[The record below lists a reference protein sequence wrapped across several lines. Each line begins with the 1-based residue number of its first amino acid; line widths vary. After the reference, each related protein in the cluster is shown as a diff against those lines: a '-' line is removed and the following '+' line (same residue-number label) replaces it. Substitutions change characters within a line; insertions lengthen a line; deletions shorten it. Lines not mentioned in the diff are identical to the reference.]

1 MNIQKLI
8 ELRKQHG
15 YTQEKLAEL
24 LETDRSHLNQIEKG
38 KRNPSVALISRMS
51 KLFNVPMKD
60 FF

>member
-1 MNIQKLI
+1 MNIKKLI

-15 YTQEKLAEL
+15 YTQDQLAKL

-38 KRNPSVALISRMS
+38 KRNPSVALIAKMS
-51 KLFNVPMKD
+51 KLFGVPMKD